1 MLGILPG
8 LRQHSS
14 THRLTLK
21 RLKLFPRNCAKAHAI
36 TRTQEGRRIFGRIE
50 KLQRG
55 AANQIP
61 PARRTQRINSRLR
74 TADANRT
81 GRNFFARYG
90 AAWRRQILRQ
100 PCQKWKTRNEPV
112 AGYSVFTAAV
122 EIHHFARRN
131 LCLFRHSTEVER
143 ELGIVANWNF
153 DWARNGSRASHAF
166 TAMSARGYNFA
177 NSFCQPIEQLAGFSA
192 HFRDDDRIKENC
204 DTGISRREVNN
215 TRNSSIAK

>member
-21 RLKLFPRNCAKAHAI
+21 RIKLLPRNCAKTHAI
-36 TRTQEGRRIFGRIE
+36 TRTHEGRRIFGRIE
-50 KLQRG
+50 KLQRS

-81 GRNFFARYG
+81 GRNLFARYV
-90 AAWRRQILRQ
+90 AARRRQILRQ
-100 PCQKWKTRNEPV
+100 PCQKRKTRNEPDT
-112 AGYSVFTAAV
+112 G
-122 EIHHFARRN
+122 
-131 LCLFRHSTEVER
+131 HSIDVER
-143 ELGIVANWNF
+143 KLGIVANWNF
-153 DWARNGSRASHAF
+153 DWARNGSRASDAP

-177 NSFCQPIEQLAGFSA
+177 NSFCQPIEQLAGFSG

-204 DTGISRREVNN
+204 DAGISRREVNN
-215 TRNSSIAK
+215 AGNSSIAK

>member
-1 MLGILPG
+1 MTMLSLF
-8 LRQHSS
+8 
-14 THRLTLK
+14 K
-21 RLKLFPRNCAKAHAI
+21 RLELFPRNRAKAHAI
-36 TRTQEGRRIFGRIE
+36 TRTHGGRRIFGRIE
-50 KLQRG
+50 KLQRS

-61 PARRTQRINSRLR
+61 PAWRTQRINSRLR

-81 GRNFFARYG
+81 GRNFFARCV
-90 AAWRRQILRQ
+90 AARRRQILRQ
-100 PCQKWKTRNEPV
+100 PCQKWKTRNEPD

-131 LCLFRHSTEVER
+131 LCLFRNSTDVER

-153 DWARNGSRASHAF
+153 DRARNGSRSSRAPAA
-166 TAMSARGYNFA
+166 TSARGDNFA

-204 DTGISRREVNN
+204 DAGISRREVNN
-215 TRNSSIAK
+215 AGNSSIEK

>member
-8 LRQHSS
+8 LRPHSS

-21 RLKLFPRNCAKAHAI
+21 RIKLFPRNCAKAHAI
-36 TRTQEGRRIFGRIE
+36 TRTQEDRRIFGRIE
-50 KLQRG
+50 KLQRS
-55 AANQIP
+55 ASHQLP

-81 GRNFFARYG
+81 GRNFLSRSVSAG
-90 AAWRRQILRQ
+90 GRQLFRQ
-100 PCQKWKTRNEPV
+100 PCQKWKTRNEPN
-112 AGYSVFTAAV
+112 ARYSVFTAAV
-122 EIHHFARRN
+122 ENHHFARRN
-131 LCLFRHSTEVER
+131 LCLFRHSTDVER

-153 DWARNGSRASHAF
+153 DWARNGSRASHAP
-166 TAMSARGYNFA
+166 TARGYNFA

-204 DTGISRREVNN
+204 DAGISRREVNN
-215 TRNSSIAK
+215 AGNSSIAK

>member
-8 LRQHSS
+8 LRPYSS
-14 THRLTLK
+14 MHRLTLK
-21 RLKLFPRNCAKAHAI
+21 RLELFPRNCAKAHAI
-36 TRTQEGRRIFGRIE
+36 PRTHDGRRIFGRVE

-74 TADANRT
+74 TTDGNRT
-81 GRNFFARYG
+81 GRNFLSRTVSAG
-90 AAWRRQILRQ
+90 GRQLFRQ
-100 PCQKWKTRNEPV
+100 PCQKWKTRNEPN
-112 AGYSVFTAAV
+112 ACYSVFTAPV

-131 LCLFRHSTEVER
+131 LCLFRHSIDVER

-153 DWARNGSRASHAF
+153 DWARNGSRASHAP

-204 DTGISRREVNN
+204 DAGISRR
-215 TRNSSIAK
+215 